1 MEAAIEE
8 KAGAARAMRC
18 WGVDFNTLPRG
29 EREREREGQA
39 VVDVTFMKCYNLCR
53 S

>member
-29 EREREREGQA
+29 ERERERGTSCGGCDLYEMLQP
-39 VVDVTFMKCYNLCR
+39 L
-53 S
+53 